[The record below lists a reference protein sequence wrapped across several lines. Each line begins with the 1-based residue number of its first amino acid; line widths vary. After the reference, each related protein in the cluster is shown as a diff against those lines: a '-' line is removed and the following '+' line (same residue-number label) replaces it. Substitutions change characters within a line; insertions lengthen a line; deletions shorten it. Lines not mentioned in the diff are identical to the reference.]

1 MKCPQCGREVAD
13 NYNFCPDCRCKLN
26 KNEEK
31 SFSMPSKAVAS
42 IDSGIKMSAPADGGV
57 EESVKSPISVT
68 KHKAIWRVMPG
79 EVCHHIN
86 EEEFA
91 QYDSLQGIIIEQGVT
106 AIIVVDGVVECTLSG
121 GVYNFVSNRELDL
134 LMMER
139 HAEEKHAEEK
149 KGFFTKIKNFFA
161 RLFTSKKNEDGKQ
174 VAAFPVADANRKDT
188 ILNKLMSNVNVAVY
202 LVLEREFPVMFG
214 AVPDESGKP
223 QFIPMNIRA
232 RNMDAKA
239 CATLAL
245 KIVDPQQFIVQYMAG
260 RRSLLL
266 SELQQNVMPYF
277 ARIVRDEMQQTD
289 ISENGVPAEAI
300 GRIEQ
305 RMTALK
311 DEFHGFVVTRVIDI
325 NCQSEAFERFRQLS
339 QEMYCSEKELEYLRR
354 TNDFKNR
361 LATVEN
367 EQKIAQ
373 AQSDLDIMKALEDIN
388 KDKTIYEEELKN
400 FYRLV
405 SRQRRIAEANDEAEI
420 EKALNDIEKT
430 KLLYADEM
438 DALRTELLT
447 KKTSR
452 DNVNELMRME
462 SLATMEKR
470 RIELAEELYSKTH
483 ATEKTHLEDDLEMDD
498 IKRGHRHKV
507 EAEDVRHDTNMMEE
521 AFRRQGMTDDYK
533 DSRWDKEREHA
544 LKTEYD
550 KINLRQNERMVD
562 INIDKAR
569 MEQELEKARGFQEI
583 GLSGL
588 ERMEAMKRQK
598 AEEEHR
604 HKMEEAGQIFE
615 HEKHKIDTDASL
627 EAKRIDAQVDLESKR
642 LDVEKDYSAD
652 QLAAARLDAEGAKEA
667 LSSRKETEILKQQ
680 NEQRLQD
687 EERRRQEEERRRQE
701 EREDREKVSDR
712 EERLMNKFID
722 AMSGTNRN
730 AQEQDQRNYD
740 RLERIAT
747 HRSDEQV
754 NNERRRT
761 EDVASMKDEYR
772 EEAHH
777 AQERI
782 DENQKQSLNYTSRVS
797 VADSQPT
804 ANGQPKK
811 SSKIECP
818 NCHQMIDAGMFCPYC
833 GTEIEK

>member
-1 MKCPQCGREVAD
+1 MKCPQCGKEVAD
-13 NYNFCPDCRCKLN
+13 NYNFCPSCRCKLN
-26 KNEEK
+26 KSE
-31 SFSMPSKAVAS
+31 SASVMMSSKAAYSTESS
-42 IDSGIKMSAPADGGV
+42 IRMSAHSDGSMGD
-57 EESVKSPISVT
+57 SISPSISVT
-68 KHKAIWRVMPG
+68 KNKAIWRVMQG

-106 AIIVVDGVVECTLSG
+106 AIIVVDGIVECTLSG
-121 GVYNFVSNRELDL
+121 GVYNFVSDRELDL
-134 LMMER
+134 LMRER
-139 HAEEKHAEEK
+139 KVEEK
-149 KGFFTKIKNFFA
+149 KGFFTKVKSFFA
-161 RLFTSKKNEDGKQ
+161 RLFTSKKTEDGKQ
-174 VAAFPVADANRKDT
+174 IVADANRKDV

-202 LVLEREFPVMFG
+202 LMLDREFPIMFG
-214 AVPDESGKP
+214 AAPDESGKP
-223 QFIPMNIRA
+223 HFIPMNIRA

-245 KIVDPQQFIVQYMAG
+245 KITDPQQFIVQYMAG
-260 RRSLLL
+260 RRSMLLG
-266 SELQQNVMPYF
+266 ELQQNVMPYF

-300 GRIEQ
+300 IRIEQ
-305 RMTALK
+305 RITALK
-311 DEFHGFVVTRVIDI
+311 EAFHGFVVTRVIDI

-373 AQSDLDIMKALEDIN
+373 AQNDLGIMKALEDIN
-388 KDKTIYEEELKN
+388 KDKTLYEEELQK

-405 SRQRRIAEANDEAEI
+405 SRQRRIAEAKDEAEI
-420 EKALNDIEKT
+420 EKALSDIEKT
-430 KLLYADEM
+430 KLLDADEM

-452 DNVNELMRME
+452 DNVNEVMRME
-462 SLATMEKR
+462 SLATTEKR
-470 RIELAEELYSKTH
+470 RIELSEELYSKTH
-483 ATEKTHLEDDLEMDD
+483 AAERVHLEDEMEMED
-498 IKRGHRHKV
+498 IKRTHKRKV
-507 EAEDVRHDTNMMEE
+507 ETEDVRHDTDMMEE
-521 AFRRQGMTDDYK
+521 AFRRQRMTDDYK
-533 DSRWDKEREHA
+533 DSRWDKEREHS

-550 KINLRQNERMVD
+550 KINLRQDERMVD
-562 INIDKAR
+562 ININKAR
-569 MEQELEKARGFQEI
+569 MEQELAKARGFQEI

-598 AEEEHR
+598 ADEEHR
-604 HKMEEAGQIFE
+604 HKMEETGQALE
-615 HEKHKIDTDASL
+615 HERHKIDTDASL
-627 EAKRIDAQVDLESKR
+627 EAKRIDAQVNMESKR

-667 LSSRKETEILKQQ
+667 LSSRKETEMLKQQ
-680 NEQRLQD
+680 YEQRRQD
-687 EERRRQEEERRRQE
+687 EERRRQEEERRRRE
-701 EREDREKVSDR
+701 EREDRERLSSK
-712 EERLMNKFID
+712 EERLMNKLID
-722 AMSGTNRN
+722 AMSGANKNT
-730 AQEQDQRNYD
+730 QEQDQRNYD

-761 EDVASMKDEYR
+761 EDMASMKEEYR
-772 EEAHH
+772 EDARH

-782 DENQKQSLNYTSRVS
+782 DENQKQSLNFTSRVS
-797 VADSQPT
+797 VADRQPT
-804 ANGQPKK
+804 ANGQAKK
-811 SSKIECP
+811 SNKVECP
-818 NCHQMIDAGMFCPYC
+818 SCHQMIEPGLFCPYC